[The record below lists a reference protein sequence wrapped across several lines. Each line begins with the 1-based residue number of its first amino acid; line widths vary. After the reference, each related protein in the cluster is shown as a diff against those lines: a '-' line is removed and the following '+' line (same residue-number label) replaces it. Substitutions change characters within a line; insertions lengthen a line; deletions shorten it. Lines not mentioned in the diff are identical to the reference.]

1 MQEIEIQMRESLCKM
16 GYEFVTILI
25 GMSSN
30 V

>member
-1 MQEIEIQMRESLCKM
+1 MQEIEIQMQESLCKM
-16 GYEFVTILI
+16 RYEFVTILI